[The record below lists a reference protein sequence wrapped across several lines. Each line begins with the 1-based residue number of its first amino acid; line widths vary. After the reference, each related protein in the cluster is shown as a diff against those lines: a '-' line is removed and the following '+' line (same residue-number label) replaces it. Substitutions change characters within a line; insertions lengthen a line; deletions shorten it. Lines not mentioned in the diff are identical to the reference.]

1 MDPSAL
7 STLPPGRCWPNQRPC
22 SYCRAVSA
30 SSGTGFIAIR
40 HAGPKTR
47 VHFKSTKLR
56 PPSACS
62 GCFFIF
68 SRLNSIGPATVSD
81 WKTRNRVRWKVSKLP
96 ARRLVSV
103 TRHMLRLLNK
113 CCFIEVFSLK
123 FCCLS
128 PGALFSR
135 TRRNRFL
142 SAEAFALRLKPCNFL
157 RAPPSLP
164 TGKTAPRDCMYSN
177 PRRFASS

>member
-1 MDPSAL
+1 MGLGGVDTSLSPEGPTTVCSSWHALLTEPGVHIPQPSCPGSSYAPGALPKDSRVQDPPVPARKPSPMDPSAL

-22 SYCRAVSA
+22 SYCLAVSA

-68 SRLNSIGPATVSD
+68 SRLNSIGPATVLD
-81 WKTRNRVRWKVSKLP
+81 WKTRNRMRWKVSKLP

-113 CCFIEVFSLK
+113 C
-123 FCCLS
+123 
-128 PGALFSR
+128 
-135 TRRNRFL
+135 
-142 SAEAFALRLKPCNFL
+142 
-157 RAPPSLP
+157 
-164 TGKTAPRDCMYSN
+164 
-177 PRRFASS
+177 

>member
-22 SYCRAVSA
+22 SCCPAVSA

-40 HAGPKTR
+40 HAGPQIR
-47 VHFKSTKLR
+47 IHFKSIKLR

-68 SRLNSIGPATVSD
+68 SWLNSIGTATVTD
-81 WKTRNRVRWKVSKLP
+81 GKICNRARWKMSKLP

-103 TRHMLRLLNK
+103 TRHMLRLFDK
-113 CCFIEVFSLK
+113 CCFIVLFLQAH
-123 FCCLS
+123 FLS
-128 PGALFSR
+128 APCFHG
-135 TRRNRFL
+135 THRNRFL

-157 RAPPSLP
+157 RAPPSLH
-164 TGKTAPRDCMYSN
+164 GEKTAPRD
-177 PRRFASS
+177 